1 MRVQGAA
8 FFDGVSGWPLVP
20 IRLPWRAITRA
31 PATPKIL
38 PLRMAATDVN
48 LRTLLSRSWP
58 IFLLLAF
65 ILIVMVRSS
74 QKYDRIRKANVRTKA
89 VITDVRHQNEVYV
102 AYVLNGRT
110 HRGREIG
117 ISVRDWLRRWN
128 GAVKP
133 GDSVMVIYDAADP
146 DAFLIDMESYP
157 LNQNQTPMARRGDSI
172 MLIDDAAGLDVI
184 LIDRDSLY
192 HLNQNQTP

>member
-1 MRVQGAA
+1 MAA
-8 FFDGVSGWPLVP
+8 ADLNLRKLLLVGWPF
-20 IRLPWRAITRA
+20 
-31 PATPKIL
+31 
-38 PLRMAATDVN
+38 
-48 LRTLLSRSWP
+48 
-58 IFLLLAF
+58 FLLFAF
-65 ILIVMVRSS
+65 IVFSMGRGC

-89 VITDVRHQNEVYV
+89 VITDVRYQKEVYV

-110 HRGREIG
+110 HRGRKIG
-117 ISVRDWLRRWN
+117 PSIRDWLRRWK

-146 DAFLIDMESYP
+146 DEFLIDMDSLYP
-157 LNQNQTPMARRGDSI
+157 LHQNRTPAVQRGDSI
-172 MLIDDAAGLDVI
+172 MLIDNSAGLDVI